1 MRDIDVVIAGA
12 GPTGLMLAGELA
24 LAGVEVALVER
35 RPDQALVGSRAGG
48 LHPRTLEVFDQRG
61 IADRFVHE
69 GRKHPVA
76 PFGETMLDVSDLA
89 TRHPYWLG
97 LWQNRIE
104 HILAGWIEEL
114 AVPVYRGCEVTGL
127 VQDEDGVEVAL
138 ADGRALRAKYLVGCD
153 GGRSL
158 VRKAAGIGFPG
169 HQPTVSCLIFEACM
183 AEEPPWGIRYGDKGV
198 NALGRLDD
206 GSRVRGVVAE
216 PRLERGDVPVLAEL
230 QATLRAAYGTDFGV
244 HDVSW
249 LSRFTD
255 AARLAETYREG
266 RVLLAGD
273 AAHIHSPAG
282 GQGLNIGVCD
292 AVNLGWK
299 LALVTK
305 GMAPDSLLDSYHA
318 ERHPVG
324 ERLLRNTM
332 ALSAL
337 QQRDDGTRALRDMM
351 SEAMQ
356 TDAARHW
363 YAAMIS
369 GLDTRYAL
377 GEGHPLLG
385 RRMPDL
391 DLVTDGGPVRMSA
404 LLQAGCPLLLDL
416 TDAGDAS
423 PASGDKRVR
432 YVRAR
437 CDGPWI
443 LPALG
448 PVEAP
453 GAVLVRPDGH
463 VAWTGARGG
472 PELDDALTTWFG
484 PPAAA

>member
-12 GPTGLMLAGELA
+12 GPTGLVLAGELA

-35 RPDQALVGSRAGG
+35 RPDQDLVGSRAGG

-61 IADRFVHE
+61 IADRFVRE
-69 GRKHPVA
+69 GRKHPIA

-114 AVPVYRGCEVTGL
+114 AVPVHRGCEVTDF
-127 VQDEDGVEVAL
+127 VQDKHGVEVAL
-138 ADGRALRAKYLVGCD
+138 ADGRTLRAKYLVGCD
-153 GGRSL
+153 GGRSR
-158 VRKAAGIGFPG
+158 VRKTVGIGFPG
-169 HQPTVSCLIFEACM
+169 YEATVSCLIFEADM

-206 GSRVRGVVAE
+206 GPRVRGVVAE
-216 PRLERGDVPVLAEL
+216 PQRVQGDTPDPAEL

-244 HDVSW
+244 HDVTW

-255 AARLAETYREG
+255 AARLAETYRKG

-282 GQGLNIGVCD
+282 GQGLNIGVRD

-299 LALVTK
+299 LALAVK
-305 GMAPDSLLDSYHA
+305 GAAPDSLLDSYHA

-337 QQRDDGTRALRDMM
+337 QRGDDGTRALRDMM

-369 GLDTRYAL
+369 GLDTRYTL

-391 DLVTDGGPVRMSA
+391 DLVTADGAVRVST
-404 LLQAGCPLLLDL
+404 LLQAGRPLLLDL
-416 TDAGDAS
+416 TGAGDAALA
-423 PASGDKRVR
+423 PGDDRAR
-432 YVRAR
+432 YVKAR

-443 LPALG
+443 LPVLG
-448 PVEAP
+448 PVEPP

-472 PELDDALTTWFG
+472 PELDDALATWFG